1 VECVALTVAAR
12 SPANARAVYDTLFDE
27 ACRILAAYLRTKK
40 LSRRPEQHAEMLL
53 SATTGGA
60 VIRHLYGVDEPSG
73 DLSDD
78 KIVGKDLDM
87 KSIREAVNLVA
98 ASWK

>member
-1 VECVALTVAAR
+1 
-12 SPANARAVYDTLFDE
+12 
-27 ACRILAAYLRTKK
+27 
-40 LSRRPEQHAEMLL
+40 MLL